1 MTLIP
6 SHFAPELSTNEL
18 SINEIDK
25 PVQPSYSRR
34 GVPNG
39 RVHRTYPSWRRFAPG
54 VHPMS
59 FRATRG
65 GRPGRTR
72 VLTDADA
79 GACWDTLFAACR
91 PAPALRLSLLAFGLA
106 AISAL
111 PCRAQNAPST
121 SVKSGAAAPA
131 NAPAAVL
138 RPAALEA
145 EAEPELPPGTP
156 RIGQIVIIGNKTLSQ
171 TAIALFSG
179 HKPGDACTEPV
190 LTEMRANIFQKGYF
204 GMHSASVDDAVRV
217 HVEPMEDRSDTL
229 MRIAGSDKPEG
240 NKSEADKSA
249 DDPNAGKRFKVI
261 VEVDENPTIAGVS
274 IEGAGPVKEDDVRAL
289 VHLKPGMVYNPF
301 QFRRDYA
308 DIQELYN
315 KRGYIVTP
323 DPAADLDSKNNL
335 KVALIVARVAD
346 IRVAKNHKTKAAVV
360 LRELKTRKGEYYN
373 RSVVQRDRVTL
384 YNLDIF
390 EDVTVDE
397 HNAGPGKV
405 ALVINVPEK
414 KSGSLLGGLSYS
426 ASQGPVGTASIVD
439 HNFRGMGE
447 TLSLSG
453 SLGTTSIKQHSVEL
467 GYIRPH
473 MDKSGTKMDLSL
485 YDKNVPRFADSLQ
498 NGLTSVGSSGQEGRF
513 NQQRT
518 GASLAL
524 TRPLSQTLRA
534 GITFKGEDTRTDA
547 LTGLTAAND
556 SIIQNG
562 PILQIGGLLQHDTRD
577 WLNDPVKGG
586 YQSLNVNLGHAN
598 LRSALGAG
606 ASNPGVF
613 GSGNFGKSF
622 LELRQYFSLNGAR
635 TPGKPGE
642 DKTSLAMRF
651 LGGAGAGKMP
661 FAEQFFLGGTDTL
674 RGYREDRFW
683 GNYMMMGTMEVRQP
697 LAHSVKGVLFMDVGE
712 AWGGEYSNVN
722 LSGFAQSG
730 FQPHIGAGFGLRI
743 GTPLGPLRL
752 DLGFGDEGAR
762 THFGIGRNF

>member
-1 MTLIP
+1 MSQTTFSSADRL
-6 SHFAPELSTNEL
+6 LSRLPRRPNYWGRNL
-18 SINEIDK
+18 S
-25 PVQPSYSRR
+25 V
-34 GVPNG
+34 
-39 RVHRTYPSWRRFAPG
+39 
-54 VHPMS
+54 
-59 FRATRG
+59 
-65 GRPGRTR
+65 
-72 VLTDADA
+72 
-79 GACWDTLFAACR
+79 CR
-91 PAPALRLSLLAFGLA
+91 HSPALRLSLSVVGLA
-106 AISAL
+106 ALGAIS
-111 PCRAQNAPST
+111 CQAQTVPTANA
-121 SVKSGAAAPA
+121 KSSAPVLA
-131 NAPAAVL
+131 SAPAAPLKTV
-138 RPAALEA
+138 AAVI

-156 RIGQIVIIGNKTLSQ
+156 RIGQIVVIGNKTLSQ

-179 HKPGDACTEPV
+179 HRPGDGCTEAV

-217 HVEPMEDRSDTL
+217 HIEPMEDRSEML
-229 MRIAGSDKPEG
+229 ARIAGEKTENDKI
-240 NKSEADKSA
+240 A
-249 DDPNAGKRFKVI
+249 DDPTAGKRYKVI

-274 IEGAGPVKEDDVRAL
+274 IEGNDPLKEDDVRPL

-323 DPAADLDSKNNL
+323 DPAADLDGQNNL
-335 KVALIVARVAD
+335 KVALVVARVAD

-360 LRELKTRKGEYYN
+360 LRELKTKKGEYYN
-373 RSVVQRDRVTL
+373 RSVVQRDRVAL

-397 HNAGPGKV
+397 RNAGPGKV

-453 SLGTTSIKQHSVEL
+453 SLGTTSLKQHSVEL
-467 GYIRPH
+467 GYIRPF

-498 NGLTSVGSSGQEGRF
+498 NGLSGVGSSGQNGRF

-524 TRPLSQTLRA
+524 SRPLSQTLRL
-534 GITFKGEDTRTDA
+534 GLNFKGEDTRTDA

-562 PILQIGGLLQHDTRD
+562 PIFQVGGLLQHDTRD
-577 WLNDPVKGG
+577 WPNDPVKGG
-586 YQSLNVNLGHAN
+586 FQSLNVSLGHAN
-598 LRSALGAG
+598 LRSVLGSG
-606 ASNPGVF
+606 ASTSGVF

-622 LELRQYFSLNGAR
+622 LELRQYVSLGGAR
-635 TPGKPGE
+635 NPNKPGE
-642 DKTSLAMRF
+642 EKTSLAMRF
-651 LGGAGAGKMP
+651 LGGAGVGKMP

-683 GNYMMMGTMEVRQP
+683 GNYMMMGTMELRQP
-697 LAHSVKGVLFMDVGE
+697 LTHSVKGVLFMDVGE
-712 AWGGEYSNVN
+712 AWGGDYSKVN
-722 LSGFAQSG
+722 LSGFGQGA
-730 FQPHIGAGFGLRI
+730 FQPHIGAGFGIRI

-752 DLGFGDEGAR
+752 DMGFGDEGAR